1 MSAFRTVLATLI
13 IGLVSAAPAHAR
25 ELRLEDFFKGHTTAK
40 GSYRAINGVSRKFD
54 IVLNGR
60 WDGRT
65 LVLREDFRYANG
77 EKDTKTWRFRKTGQN
92 TYIGTREDVVGNTKV
107 RIDGK
112 KAFFSYLVDL
122 DPGKRR
128 NLVRFRDTLTLSADG
143 RRLVNTAKVFKGPLP
158 VARVRVDFKR

>member
-1 MSAFRTVLATLI
+1 MSAFRTVLATLLI
-13 IGLVSAAPAHAR
+13 ALVLSAPANAR

-54 IVLNGR
+54 VALYGQ

-65 LVLREDFRYANG
+65 LVLREDFRYSDG
-77 EKDTKTWRFRKTGQN
+77 ETDTKTWRFRKTGQN
-92 TYIGTREDVVGNTKV
+92 TYIGTREDVVGSTKV
-107 RIDGK
+107 RIRGN

-143 RRLVNTAKVFKGPLP
+143 RRIVNTANVFKGPLP

>member
-1 MSAFRTVLATLI
+1 MFAFRTFLATLLI
-13 IGLVSAAPAHAR
+13 ALVSAAPANAR
-25 ELRLEDFFKGHTTAK
+25 ELRLEDFFKGHTTAR
-40 GSYRAINGVSRKFD
+40 GSYWAINGVSRKFD
-54 IVLNGR
+54 VVLHGR

-65 LVLREDFRYANG
+65 LVLREDFRYADG
-77 EKDTKTWRFRKTGQN
+77 ETDTKTWRFRKTGQN

-107 RIDGK
+107 TIDGN

-122 DPGKRR
+122 DPGERR

-143 RRLVNTAKVFKGPLP
+143 RRIVNTANVFKGPLP

>member
-1 MSAFRTVLATLI
+1 MSAFRTVLATLLI
-13 IGLVSAAPAHAR
+13 ALISAAPANAR

-40 GSYRAINGVSRKFD
+40 GSYRAINGVSRKCD
-54 IVLNGR
+54 GGRQGR

-65 LVLREDFRYANG
+65 LGLREDFRYADG
-77 EKDTKTWRFRKTGQN
+77 ETDTKTWRFRKTGQN

-107 RIDGK
+107 RIDGN

-122 DPGKRR
+122 DPGERR

-143 RRLVNTAKVFKGPLP
+143 RRIVNTANVFKGPLP

>member
-40 GSYRAINGVSRKFD
+40 GSYRAINGVSRNFD
-54 IVLNGR
+54 IVLHGR

-77 EKDTKTWRFRKTGQN
+77 EKDTKTWRFKKTGQN

-107 RIDGK
+107 RFDGN
-112 KAFFSYLVDL
+112 KAVFSYVVDL
-122 DPGKRR
+122 DPGERR
-128 NLVRFRDTLTLSADG
+128 NLVRFRDILTLSADG
-143 RRLVNTAKVFKGPLP
+143 RRIVNTAKVFKGPLP
-158 VARVRVDFKR
+158 VARVRVDFRR

>member
-1 MSAFRTVLATLI
+1 MSAFLTILATLLLA
-13 IGLVSAAPAHAR
+13 LVSAAPANAR
-25 ELRLEDFFKGHTTAK
+25 DLRLEDFFQGQTTAK

-54 IVLNGR
+54 VFLHGR

-65 LVLREDFRYANG
+65 LVLREDFRYADG
-77 EKDTKTWRFRKTGQN
+77 EKDTKTWRFRKIGQN
-92 TYIGTREDVVGNTKV
+92 TYIGTREDVVGQAKV
-107 RIDGK
+107 RIDGN

-122 DPGKRR
+122 DPGERR

-143 RRLVNTAKVFKGPLP
+143 RRIVNTANVFKGPFP

>member
-1 MSAFRTVLATLI
+1 MSAFRTVLATLLI
-13 IGLVSAAPAHAR
+13 ALVSAAPANAR

-54 IVLNGR
+54 VVLHGR

-65 LVLREDFRYANG
+65 LVLREDFRYADG
-77 EKDTKTWRFRKTGQN
+77 ERDTKTWRFRKTGQN

-107 RIDGK
+107 RIDGN
-112 KAFFSYLVDL
+112 KARFSYLVDL
-122 DPGKRR
+122 DPGERR

-143 RRLVNTAKVFKGPLP
+143 RRIVNTANVFKGPLP
-158 VARVRVDFKR
+158 VARVRVDFIR

>member
-1 MSAFRTVLATLI
+1 MSAFRTVLATLLLA
-13 IGLVSAAPAHAR
+13 LVSAAPANAR
-25 ELRLEDFFKGHTTAK
+25 DLRLEDFFQGQTTAK

-54 IVLNGR
+54 VFLHGR

-65 LVLREDFRYANG
+65 LVLREDFRYADG
-77 EKDTKTWRFRKTGQN
+77 EKDTKTWRFRKIGQN
-92 TYIGTREDVVGNTKV
+92 TYIGTREDVVGQAKV
-107 RIDGK
+107 RIDGN

-122 DPGKRR
+122 DPGERR

-143 RRLVNTAKVFKGPLP
+143 RRIVNTANVFKGPFP